1 MLALC
6 AAPGLNHTYC
16 VLWGRVLRLK
26 CFEDFLAL
34 FSGSENRGIW
44 TYSRMRICWDVYW
57 SCGFGKLRHYSSACL
72 GVCFRL
78 LMTALAHLTIND
90 SSPPYLP
97 TSTRIMW
104 AQARFASSYR
114 RIFSSTLVAFLAKPR
129 PCQAIPAPRAKYAP
143 CPNRASTGFARP
155 APQPIPAERA
165 QPAPPRPAPF
175 KPSSASPRLPDVAIT
190 RASYAAPCPGPP
202 A

>member
-6 AAPGLNHTYC
+6 ASPGLNHTYC

-34 FSGSENRGIW
+34 FSRSENRGIW

-57 SCGFGKLRHYSSACL
+57 SCGFGKLGHYSSACL

-78 LMTALAHLTIND
+78 LMTDLAHSTINEP
-90 SSPPYLP
+90 SPPYLP
-97 TSTRIMW
+97 LFSRIIR
-104 AQARFASSYR
+104 AQARFAASYR
-114 RIFSSTLVAFLAKPR
+114 WIFSAILSFLPRIAMPSTRYSPTCFDGLFQACAPTNPCRAGLVSPV
-129 PCQAIPAPRAKYAP
+129 PAH
-143 CPNRASTGFARP
+143 ASLGLVM
-155 APQPIPAERA
+155 
-165 QPAPPRPAPF
+165 
-175 KPSSASPRLPDVAIT
+175 PRLPDVAIT
-190 RASYAAPCPGPP
+190 RARNAAPCPGLP